1 MFVFRRFLA
10 GKIVKIENSNF
21 SKKILIVFFYPSEIH
36 PTERPLAVA
45 VPASSSQAGASEED
59 ANPAAGVQP
68 APPLL
73 AITYEKGNGEE
84 ESEAALIQKVKSK
97 IPKSVFY

>member
-1 MFVFRRFLA
+1 ME
-10 GKIVKIENSNF
+10 KKF
-21 SKKILIVFFYPSEIH
+21 SKKFLILFFYPLEIT
-36 PTERPLAVA
+36 PPERPLAMAVA
-45 VPASSSQAGASEED
+45 ASSQAGPSEED